1 MPSGPVRT
9 RHGSRDVGLSLIRK
23 LARGMG
29 VAVPSASVSATL
41 MRSRPLS
48 WEEAASHNSSA
59 TIILTSYFLLLTS
72 NFLLLPILRERAARL
87 GQRVRAFGRVDIAF
101 GIHGNTLTRGS
112 LVDAIVA
119 FER

>member
-9 RHGSRDVGLSLIRK
+9 RQGSRDVGLSLIRK

-72 NFLLLPILRERAARL
+72 YFLLLTSYFFPYFVNAPPAWVSE
-87 GQRVRAFGRVDIAF
+87 FGP
-101 GIHGNTLTRGS
+101 S
-112 LVDAIVA
+112 
-119 FER
+119 